1 MQNSSISP
9 GSDSSSSPPAPGPA
23 DLPAWGWQLSKRVE
37 AIEESLR
44 VVDESLRDVRD
55 LAKETEGYVTA
66 MRQEAVAERREQH
79 RQLLFVGVVSAITGV
94 VVAVATVLVLL
105 GHL

>member
-1 MQNSSISP
+1 M
-9 GSDSSSSPPAPGPA
+9 
-23 DLPAWGWQLSKRVE
+23 SKRVE

-66 MRQEAVAERREQH
+66 LRQEAAAERREHH
-79 RQLLFVGVVSAITGV
+79 RQLLVVGVVSAITGV
-94 VVAVATVLVLL
+94 VVTVLVFL

>member
-9 GSDSSSSPPAPGPA
+9 GSDSLYSPPAPEPT
-23 DLPAWGWQLSKRVE
+23 DLPAWGWPLSKRVE

-66 MRQEAVAERREQH
+66 LRQEAAAERREQH

-94 VVAVATVLVLL
+94 VVTVLVFL